1 MQKSSINLG
10 DIQLIGLKARTNLT
24 NEINPATSKIM
35 QLVQQYF
42 GEKIYINIPNRLN
55 KNHEIPNR
63 TFCAYTEYAGD
74 YTADY
79 TFFIGE
85 EVTTLESLPAS
96 LSALHI
102 PTQHYTKFTTESG
115 PMPAVVINAWQ
126 QIWLMQNKDLGGKRR
141 YHTDFEIYD
150 ERAADPLNT
159 VLDVYIGLQ
168 P

>member
-1 MQKSSINLG
+1 MQKTSVNLG
-10 DIQLIGLKARTNLT
+10 DIQLIGLKARTNLA

-35 QLVQQYF
+35 QLVGQYF
-42 GEKIYINIPNRLN
+42 SEKIYFNIPNRLN
-55 KNHEIPNR
+55 KNQETPNR

-85 EVTTLESLPAS
+85 EVTNLETIPETLSGLQIPA
-96 LSALHI
+96 
-102 PTQHYTKFTTESG
+102 QHYTKFTTQPG
-115 PMPAVVINAWQ
+115 PMPATVINAWQ
-126 QIWLMQNKDLGGKRR
+126 QIWLMSDKDLGGKRM